1 MPSGSSPAAPASSG
15 PEDASAPA
23 VEASGAPVTGAA
35 ADSGSP
41 KDAGKAGQDKGKDAG
56 SAGKDAGSKAGV
68 DPAVKDAGS
77 GDPLAQGTD
86 AGPAGDSG
94 LPVLAAPVPGS
105 ADAVAADID
114 AIYVG
119 KKTFS
124 ARFKQE
130 HTQKVSGAVKK
141 SQGVVFVEKP
151 NKISFRYDPP
161 NRNRIVSDG
170 KTLRIY
176 LAEDEQMFV
185 QPVEKTEYP
194 GALAFL
200 MGRGLRPSF
209 TFAIHDK
216 AKFEGGPVLLGTPR
230 VPTPYY
236 ENVIFYIDKALLAKS
251 DPGTVRR
258 VLILDA
264 QGNKNRFDFEGAS
277 QPQSIDPAEFTF
289 SPPAGTQITQQ

>member
-1 MPSGSSPAAPASSG
+1 MVASAG
-15 PEDASAPA
+15 PDDASAP
-23 VEASGAPVTGAA
+23 EADVTETQAASAA
-35 ADSGSP
+35 AAGGSQ
-41 KDAGKAGQDKGKDAG
+41 KDAGKPAQQKGKDAG
-56 SAGKDAGSKAGV
+56 PFEKDAGARPLKDSGV
-68 DPAVKDAGS
+68 ADAAS
-77 GDPLAQGTD
+77 SDSLAQATD
-86 AGPAGDSG
+86 AGQAGDG
-94 LPVLAAPVPGS
+94 GPVVLAAPAPGS
-105 ADAVAADID
+105 ADAVAAEID
-114 AIYVG
+114 TIYVG

-130 HTQKVSGAVKK
+130 HTQKVSGIVKK
-141 SQGVVFVEKP
+141 SQGVCFVEKP

-170 KTLRIY
+170 KGLKIY

-216 AKFEGGPVLLGTPR
+216 AKFDGGPVLLGTPR

-236 ENVIFYIDKALLAKS
+236 ENVIFYIDKVLLAKS

-258 VLILDA
+258 VLIVDA
-264 QGNKNRFDFEGAS
+264 QGNRNRFDFEGAS

-289 SPPAGTQITQQ
+289 SPPPGTQITQR